1 MRNDEN
7 LIVLRERE
15 RESSNLKN
23 TKGVTLIA
31 LVITIIVLLILAGV
45 TIQTLTGDN
54 GLLQKAQTAKEE
66 NEKAKELELIKLA
79 VASAK
84 LAGKGTITKD
94 NLESELKSNFGA
106 NKEVLE
112 NNTFFYCNGYRIY
125 KDGKVEEGNLLPDE
139 YQQVEYI
146 ESTGTQWIDTN
157 QKLPF
162 SINILA
168 KLTSTDNIE
177 TLIGCQNS
185 GMPWIASY
193 IRTGKWGNFNFL
205 SGTPIQFNS
214 DDNIHSYIAH
224 FHKNNAIINID
235 DEPYGNVIIE
245 NDYLPYTM
253 YFFAMNAGGQP
264 TAFSN
269 HFQIYE
275 CKIYSD
281 SENTN
286 LIRNFI
292 PCKSTTTVTNADGNQ
307 VPANTKGMYDTVEG
321 KFYTNQGT
329 GEFIAGPEV

>member
-1 MRNDEN
+1 ME
-7 LIVLRERE
+7 
-15 RESSNLKN
+15 
-23 TKGVTLIA
+23 KGNKGITLIA

-45 TIQTLTGDN
+45 TIATLTGDN
-54 GLLQKAQTAKEE
+54 GLLQKATTAKEE
-66 NEKAKELELIKLA
+66 NEQAKELELIKLA
-79 VASAK
+79 VGAAK
-84 LAGKGTITKD
+84 IAGEGTITKD
-94 NLESELKSNFGA
+94 ILNSELRNSFNDNKSVF
-106 NKEVLE
+106 E
-112 NNTFFYCNGYRIY
+112 NNEKFYYNGYIID
-125 KDGKVEEGNLLPDE
+125 KDGKVEEGKLLPDE

-146 ESTGTQWIDTN
+146 ESTGTQYIDTN

-168 KLTSTDNIE
+168 KLTSTDNEE

-205 SGTPIQFNS
+205 SGTTIHFNS
-214 DDNIHSYIAH
+214 DDNIHRYIAH

-253 YFFAMNAGGQP
+253 YFFAMNSGGQP

-292 PCKSTTTVTNADGNQ
+292 PCKSTTTVINADGNP
-307 VPANTKGMYDTVEG
+307 VPSNTKGLFDLVEG
-321 KFYTNQGT
+321 KFYTNANTAEGA
-329 GEFIAGPEV
+329 EDFIAGPEV